1 MSCERRIHTFQQVEE
16 VRIECCNKKELEDL
30 EKTIIASLEQKLE

>member
-16 VRIECCNKKELEDL
+16 VRIECCNKKELE
-30 EKTIIASLEQKLE
+30 KTIIA